1 MRTAERGTNQRY
13 LQLLI
18 IRGMSLTHFAKRF
31 APTGESASIG
41 LIPPA
46 VSSGSSDMCT
56 VMPPL
61 YRSWNDTVV
70 VSTTPHYVAMFVSLR
85 HTTEW
90 TYLLYA
96 AVIGV
101 SSTLSVI
108 WHILHERQNYVC
120 VSDYLFA
127 FIWTAMD
134 IIMAVLYSEWRF
146 VAVVVVLNG
155 VVFITNHGSDY
166 IVRHKLLSYR
176 TAHSIWHILSS
187 CKAIGVS
194 YILTM

>member
-1 MRTAERGTNQRY
+1 
-13 LQLLI
+13 
-18 IRGMSLTHFAKRF
+18 MSLTHFAKRF
-31 APTGESASIG
+31 ASAGETASIG
-41 LIPPA
+41 LIPPV
-46 VSSGSSDMCT
+46 VSLGSLDMCT

-61 YRSWNDTVV
+61 YRAWNDTVV

-96 AVIGV
+96 AVIGI

-120 VSDYLFA
+120 ISDYLFA

-134 IIMAVLYSEWRF
+134 IVMAVLYSEWRF
-146 VAVVVVLNG
+146 VVVVVVLNG
-155 VVFITNHGSDY
+155 VVFITNHASDY
-166 IVRHKLLSYR
+166 IVRHELLSYR

-187 CKAIGVS
+187 AKAIGVS
-194 YILTM
+194 YIITM